1 MIENVNVRV
10 TPAAATDIRELKRC
24 AASALGVSMA
34 SVNDVRVV
42 RRSIDARKRNIQI
55 DIVLRCAVGD
65 DREVGACFTP
75 VEFSR
80 VADGA
85 PVLLVVGAGPA
96 GLFCA
101 LEAIRHGI
109 RPIVL
114 EHRQQHHPD
123 TQRHRDHGDALH
135 HAGFAARRRLCHAA
149 RYE

>member
-85 PVLLVVGAGPA
+85 PVLLVVGAGTA

-101 LEAIRHGI
+101 L
-109 RPIVL
+109 
-114 EHRQQHHPD
+114 
-123 TQRHRDHGDALH
+123 
-135 HAGFAARRRLCHAA
+135 
-149 RYE
+149 

>member
-1 MIENVNVRV
+1 MRV

-80 VADGA
+80 VAEWRPGT
-85 PVLLVVGAGPA
+85 VCGRSRSC
-96 GLFCA
+96 GLFRA
-101 LEAIRHGI
+101 LGAIRHGI

-114 EHRQQHHPD
+114 EMGQDVDSRRVDLAEIPQQAD
-123 TQRHRDHGDALH
+123 QSREQ
-135 HAGFAARRRLCHAA
+135 LCFG
-149 RYE
+149 EGS